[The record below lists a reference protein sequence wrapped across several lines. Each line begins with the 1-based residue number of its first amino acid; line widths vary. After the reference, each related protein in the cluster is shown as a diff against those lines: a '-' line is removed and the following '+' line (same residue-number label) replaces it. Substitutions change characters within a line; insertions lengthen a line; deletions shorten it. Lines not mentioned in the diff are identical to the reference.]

1 MRLIYDRYLF
11 KSLIYQLLMWSFFAT
26 VLFLLGIFLEKL
38 DDFMMY
44 KATSPQILFYLFEQ
58 FPYWLWR
65 SLPLAFLGSS
75 LSILDRANRTGE
87 LVALE
92 SLGCSPFKIYRS
104 LMLGA
109 LILAGVGLLVFENKA
124 PLAYRAGRQYLKTNI
139 AKDFSELK
147 DFENFI
153 AKGSEGR
160 YFVFGS
166 LHLKEGSF
174 SNFWLDEWEGLTHK
188 REIFSTG
195 GRYDEA
201 RALWL
206 FENASVVTYGVSRDL
221 NLAQPSDLKV
231 FDNLQI
237 RLSDTLSSLMPK
249 SQRLEEMTLDELKE
263 AAINLQQRGI
273 TQRKLIAEHESR
285 RLGPLSFIVLLLVAM
300 TVVTK
305 LPEKHFKGNM
315 LLFGITIVVGIFYWF
330 CVGLTKTLATHG
342 LISSAVG
349 AWSPHILLS
358 LVALSLRK

>member
-1 MRLIYDRYLF
+1 MKYIYDRYLF
-11 KSLIYQLLMWSFFAT
+11 KSLVYQFLLWSFFAT
-26 VLFLLGIFLEKL
+26 ILFLLGIFLEKL

-44 KATSPQILFYLFEQ
+44 KAKAPQILIYLLKQ
-58 FPYWLWR
+58 SPYWLWR

-75 LSILDRANRTGE
+75 LAILERANRTGE

-109 LILAGVGLLVFENKA
+109 AILAALGFLGFENKA

-174 SNFWLDEWEGLTHK
+174 SNFWLDEWDGLTHK
-188 REIFSTG
+188 REIFATS
-195 GRYDEA
+195 GRYDAA

-206 FENASVVTYGVSRDL
+206 FQNASDVTYGVSSAQTL
-221 NLAQPSDLKV
+221 TQPSALKV
-231 FDNLQI
+231 YDNLEL
-237 RLSDTLSSLMPK
+237 RLKDTLESLMPK

-263 AAINLQQRGI
+263 ASVNLKQRGI
-273 TQRKLIAEHESR
+273 TQRKLVAEYDSR
-285 RLGPLSFIVLLLVAM
+285 QSSPLSFIVLLLVA
-300 TVVTK
+300 TAVVTK

-349 AWSPHILLS
+349 AWSPHILLGS
-358 LVALSLRK
+358 LAVLLKR